1 MAPAPEEHEVEVR
14 LDALLK
20 ERGLSAAE
28 LSKRTGI
35 TEANLSKLKNGKVT
49 AVWFS
54 TLTALCKELDCQIGD
69 LLVFSPVAVSKAEPA
84 T

>member
-1 MAPAPEEHEVEVR
+1 M
-14 LDALLK
+14 
-20 ERGLSAAE
+20 SAAD

-54 TLTALCKELDCQIGD
+54 TLTALCRELNCQIGD
-69 LLVFSPVAVSKAEPA
+69 LLVFTPAGKKPEPTA
-84 T
+84 

>member
-1 MAPAPEEHEVEVR
+1 MAPSQTDHEISVQ

-35 TEANLSKLKNGKVT
+35 TEANLSKLKNGRVT

-54 TLTALCKELDCQIGD
+54 TLTALCRELDCQIGD
-69 LLVFSPVAVSKAEPA
+69 LLVFVPTGKE
-84 T
+84 

>member
-1 MAPAPEEHEVEVR
+1 MAPSQTDHEISVR

-35 TEANLSKLKNGKVT
+35 TEANLSKLKNGRVT

-54 TLTALCKELDCQIGD
+54 TLTALCRELDCQIGD
-69 LLVFSPVAVSKAEPA
+69 LLVFVPAGKEQESPA
-84 T
+84 

>member
-1 MAPAPEEHEVEVR
+1 MAPSQTDHEISVQ

-35 TEANLSKLKNGKVT
+35 TEANLSKLKNGRVT

-54 TLTALCKELDCQIGD
+54 TLTALCRELDCQIGD
-69 LLVFSPVAVSKAEPA
+69 LLVFVPA
-84 T
+84 GKE

>member
-1 MAPAPEEHEVEVR
+1 VAPSQTDHEISVR

-35 TEANLSKLKNGKVT
+35 TEANLSKLKNGRVT

-54 TLTALCKELDCQIGD
+54 TLTALCRELDCQIGD
-69 LLVFSPVAVSKAEPA
+69 LLVFVPA
-84 T
+84 GKE

>member
-1 MAPAPEEHEVEVR
+1 MAPSQTDHEISVR

-35 TEANLSKLKNGKVT
+35 TEANLSKLKNGRVT

-54 TLTALCKELDCQIGD
+54 TLTALCRELDCQIGD
-69 LLVFSPVAVSKAEPA
+69 LLVFVPA
-84 T
+84 GKE

>member
-1 MAPAPEEHEVEVR
+1 MAPSQTDHEISVR

-35 TEANLSKLKNGKVT
+35 TEANLSKLKNGRVT

-54 TLTALCKELDCQIGD
+54 TLTALCRELDCQIGD
-69 LLVFSPVAVSKAEPA
+69 LLVFVPAGKEQGSPA
-84 T
+84 